1 MTTTVE
7 APQTTATA
15 ATPEENTLF
24 TLPAA
29 DVHNALAN
37 VIHFASKDDT
47 LPILS
52 AVNFVFDP
60 ATRTLNIRATDR
72 YQIIYVKLAEN
83 IEEKYPEF
91 DATISHADAKKL
103 ITVLRGHK
111 KFSDS
116 LMQIDF
122 QDDRAEFIYYADG
135 LEKIETVRLVEG
147 QYPQVGGIFSG
158 IYEGR
163 AQNTR
168 TAPARTTFDSMQMY
182 NVDFLANVA
191 KLKDYRETP
200 RNREKG
206 LTLGVASKGG
216 QLSFWFSDWAHG
228 FVMPLM
234 ASEQRPRPAE
244 TVPTWITK

>member
-1 MTTTVE
+1 M
-7 APQTTATA
+7 TTATNLK
-15 ATPEENTLF
+15 TTILF

-29 DVHNALAN
+29 DVYNALAN

-47 LPILS
+47 LPTLS
-52 AVNFVFDP
+52 AVNFAYDP
-60 ATRTLNIRATDR
+60 ATRTLVARATDR
-72 YQIIYVKLAEN
+72 YQIIYVKVAEDV
-83 IEEKYPEF
+83 EDDFPEF
-91 DATISHADAKKL
+91 DATISLADVKTL
-103 ITVLRGHK
+103 ISTLKGYK
-111 KFSDS
+111 KFYDPEI
-116 LMQIDF
+116 QIDF

-135 LEKIETVRLVEG
+135 LEKVETVRLVDA

-163 AQNTR
+163 EQHNDF
-168 TAPARTTFDSMQMY
+168 APDHKTFDAMQMY
-182 NVDFLANVA
+182 DVAFLANVA

-216 QLSFWFSDWAHG
+216 QLAFWYCDWAHG
-228 FVMPLM
+228 FVMPM
-234 ASEQRPRPAE
+234 NVTEQRPRPAE